1 MSRGLQPKDFAD
13 SAQNRRVEARR
24 AGAVCIDIL
33 PCRAVK
39 DWKFIPCEVVDCSLH
54 GLGIV
59 SPEPMEV
66 GQQFLAKLHL
76 PRGIRMLIYTVQNCT
91 KATSNSHRIGSHF
104 SGFAAQELDEDLK
117 TVLETLAKA
126 D

>member
-1 MSRGLQPKDFAD
+1 MVRALHPNDFEGTTA
-13 SAQNRRVEARR
+13 NRRAEERR
-24 AGAVCIDIL
+24 PGALAIDIL
-33 PCRAVK
+33 PCRAQK
-39 DWKFIPCEVVDCSLH
+39 DWKFIKCEVIDCSLH

-59 SPEPMEV
+59 CPEPMEI

-76 PRGIRMLIYTVQNCT
+76 PRGIRLLVYTVQNCA
-91 KATSNSHRIGSHF
+91 KAGPASHRIGGHF

-117 TVLETLAKA
+117 TVLETLAA